1 MDVCFSARVS
11 NRKQSKVTAVASQ
24 DEFIGISDQTQSIL
38 ASGTHWKEFCWFG
51 APWCFLGKGRSYT
64 KRAKRSFRCR
74 NFQRNWKRQKSLEEY
89 RDRNDRDISA
99 CWWLSRIK
107 LYWSCKFLATAIRCH
122 YLFRET
128 FTTSCFSYI
137 LTSFLI
143 HWNISARHSIYLKK
157 EKNQVSH
164 SSTIAL
170 LPKSLWLCLNYSRL
184 TWHTGGVHEVN
195 LFLLSRL
202 GSCLQVHI
210 SLLSLVYQPLAK

>member
-157 EKNQVSH
+157 RKK
-164 SSTIAL
+164 
-170 LPKSLWLCLNYSRL
+170 PSLSFFYHCFVTKVFMTLFKLFSVDLAYRRC
-184 TWHTGGVHEVN
+184 TWSQFVPS
-195 LFLLSRL
+195 FSAWLLSASTHL
-202 GSCLQVHI
+202 PSVFGLPATC
-210 SLLSLVYQPLAK
+210 